1 MLESEVLQ
9 LRSKLAS
16 AEEALHHNSQAFA
29 ILQTIE
35 ASMEG
40 PVPGLDAMKV
50 RRGVPIPRPVQP
62 IPIGSSFLT
71 FPRNITWKRIFPR
84 GLRVDGTW
92 KRE

>member
-9 LRSKLAS
+9 LRSKLAA

-40 PVPGLDAMKV
+40 PVPGLDASEV
-50 RRGVPIPRPVQP
+50 RCAPASCPVHPISFVTSPEYPRIASIEP
-62 IPIGSSFLT
+62 
-71 FPRNITWKRIFPR
+71 
-84 GLRVDGTW
+84 D
-92 KRE
+92 